1 MTSLTLLLIAGGLLV
16 VILIMLVA
24 VLVARSLDGA
34 SGEKSIADVQKLLA
48 AKPPSGGNTK
58 WSTGALSATL
68 AALATQANTDS
79 KKTPGEDNKTVKQI
93 ITGMAVVAGLI
104 ALVMGIIAGDG

>member
-16 VILIMLVA
+16 VILIMLAA

-34 SGEKSIADVQKLLA
+34 SSEKSIADVQKLLA
-48 AKPPSGGNTK
+48 ERKPPGGNSK

-68 AALATQANTDS
+68 AALATQAGADG
-79 KKTPGEDNKTVKQI
+79 KKAPGEDNKAIKQI

>member
-1 MTSLTLLLIAGGLLV
+1 MTSLTLLLIACGLLV

-34 SGEKSIADVQKLLA
+34 SGEKSIADIQKLLA

-79 KKTPGEDNKTVKQI
+79 KKTPVEDNKTVKQI